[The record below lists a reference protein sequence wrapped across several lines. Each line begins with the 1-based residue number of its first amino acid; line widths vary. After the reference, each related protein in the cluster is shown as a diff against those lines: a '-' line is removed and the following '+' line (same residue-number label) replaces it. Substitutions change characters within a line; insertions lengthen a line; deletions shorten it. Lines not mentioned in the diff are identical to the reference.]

1 MSLETVLQIGKVL
14 RNSENSLKYFKYV
27 EPCPKD
33 KDGNWPI
40 CITIPVKEDFSF
52 DWEGMKITPENERE
66 KLYYLKYSTS
76 DNDSSPKKYLFG
88 DICYTRKSEVDK
100 IGKIKGVKDFGNFTF
115 EKGQGNAF
123 LNGQKAYEEIIN
135 DFLLDS
141 IKSNVSSAVE
151 KKDIAPLLKFLLDNF
166 KQDKII
172 DIPKRFIAYSQIIE
186 TAIMQLRK
194 DETNNQLAQFHNKF
208 ENEIE
213 KFNKLLLF
221 SPVFGAHINDKDII
235 KESLLNLNELQEYYL
250 NVIKHNNQNLLKR
263 LLSQGE
269 SLDSYSDETKKRLLQ
284 FADFS
289 VFIHFEYIQGD
300 ENISWYQFDE
310 TFGSIKDKLNS
321 EVTILTDKGLVPS
334 KSIYRTLCSGND
346 KNDIQFPSFDLE
358 KSFRSF
364 SFENQE
370 QFEDFLYTGSI
381 LNKSFRRLRYTD
393 IDMFVFPIAMNGEQ
407 ISANDYDAFFFDKKD
422 ETRLVVDPIFSI
434 FQNDGIEKFTR
445 FDFVFSDSSGNTTND
460 LIEIS
465 GIEKSALR
473 DIQKRI
479 ETISWEINQEKM
491 STLNFENGFNN
502 FQIEISFR
510 NILGNTLINSNG
522 KVDYKTSSKYKSHLL
537 KTLPLIYN
545 SNYFYDDLLLPSFIQ
560 VAEFIVRNIE
570 KNSIWFNYADLK
582 YHLKFLYKIQ
592 NSKND
597 KFMEITS
604 SESYQVGFMLGG
616 LARNLSHEINS
627 FEKNYVGNLTRRIG
641 NLSDFVKLKNEI
653 EQKLVMHD
661 KTKYTF
667 QTSYDLAQKVKEFNS
682 RYDKEECAFGF
693 MESYFKPFPKKDTSL
708 QEIFE
713 NTENQQ
719 LLK

>member
-52 DWEGMKITPENERE
+52 DWEEMKITSENKRE
-66 KLYYLKYSTS
+66 ELYYLKYSTS

-100 IGKIKGVKDFGNFTF
+100 TGKIKGIKDFGNFTF

-123 LNGQKAYEEIIN
+123 INGLKAYEEII
-135 DFLLDS
+135 DSYYSSTILPFLGNETKNQEVMLKT
-141 IKSNVSSAVE
+141 ILNGYKNE
-151 KKDIAPLLKFLLDNF
+151 K
-166 KQDKII
+166 QI
-172 DIPKRFIAYSQIIE
+172 DISKKLTEYSSIIE
-186 TAIMQLRK
+186 LSIQRLK
-194 DETNNQLAQFHNKF
+194 EYEKNCELIKFHVAF
-208 ENEIE
+208 EKEIE
-213 KFNKLLLF
+213 KFNQLILYAPAFEYVIFNEKEKLKDVLANQDALQ
-221 SPVFGAHINDKDII
+221 DK
-235 KESLLNLNELQEYYL
+235 YL
-250 NVIKHNNQNLLKR
+250 DVIKRNNLSTLKR
-263 LLSQGE
+263 LLEKDE
-269 SLDSYSDETKKRLLQ
+269 SFDFLSAETRNKIIQ
-284 FADFS
+284 FADFT
-289 VFIHFEYIQGD
+289 VFIHFEFIKD
-300 ENISWYQFDE
+300 NKCSSWYQFDN
-310 TFGSIKDKLNS
+310 TFRLIKDKLNS
-321 EVTILTDKGLVPS
+321 EVTSTSEHGFVPS

-364 SFENQE
+364 SFKNHD

-393 IDMFVFPIAMNGEQ
+393 IDMFVFPIALNGEQ
-407 ISANDYDAFFFDKKD
+407 ISAKDYDTFFFDKKD
-422 ETRLVVDPIFSI
+422 ETRLVVEPVFSI
-434 FQNDGIEKFTR
+434 FHNDGTEKFTR

-465 GIEKSALR
+465 GIEKSVLR
-473 DIQKRI
+473 NIQKRI
-479 ETISWEINQEKM
+479 ETISREINQEKM
-491 STLNFENGFNN
+491 SALNFENGFNN
-502 FQIEISFR
+502 LQIEISFR

-522 KVDYKTSSKYKSHLL
+522 KIDYKTSSKYKSHLL

-604 SESYQVGFMLGG
+604 SESYQVGFLLGG
-616 LARNLSHEINS
+616 LARNLSQEINS

-641 NLSDFVKLKNEI
+641 NMSDFIKMKNEI

-693 MESYFKPFPKKDTSL
+693 MESYFKPFPKKETSV
-708 QEIFE
+708 QEMIE
-713 NTENQQ
+713 NTENQ
-719 LLK
+719 